1 MQRRLALLIAVAT
14 FAAACGTG
22 TESTALASEPA
33 ATTEKSA
40 PSTVEPAIVA
50 PTLDPSP
57 LAATTV
63 VPARFT
69 PEPSDAASEDLGE
82 LLIGGE
88 DAPAST
94 RFASLDEAISSGVE
108 TNV

>member
-1 MQRRLALLIAVAT
+1 V
-14 FAAACGTG
+14 
-22 TESTALASEPA
+22 
-33 ATTEKSA
+33 
-40 PSTVEPAIVA
+40 
-50 PTLDPSP
+50 
-57 LAATTV
+57 TTV

-108 TNV
+108 TDV